1 MVVEIRDA
9 TDADLPGI
17 ADIWNPIIRDSVAT
31 FTTAE
36 KSIGDL
42 RAWLTERHV
51 ANHPVIVAQDE
62 DGIVGFAVYFQF
74 RGGPGYAHTMEL
86 SIHLAERAR
95 GRGLGRLLMV
105 ELERIARA
113 RGVHSLWGG
122 CSGENPGAVVFH
134 ERCGFNS
141 VATLPQVGRKFE
153 RWFDL
158 VLVQK
163 ILD

>member
-1 MVVEIRDA
+1 MVVEIREA

-17 ADIWNPIIRDSVAT
+17 AAIWNPIIRDSVAT

-36 KSIGDL
+36 KSIDDL
-42 RAWLTERHV
+42 RAWRAERLANDHPILV
-51 ANHPVIVAQDE
+51 ARDAE
-62 DGIVGFAVYFQF
+62 GITGFAVYFQF

-86 SIHLAERAR
+86 TIHLAKRAR
-95 GRGLGRLLMV
+95 GQGTGRALMAA
-105 ELERIARA
+105 LEEVARA

-122 CSGENPGAVVFH
+122 CSGENPGAVAFH
-134 ERCGFNS
+134 ERCGFTR
-141 VATLPQVGRKFE
+141 VATLPQVGRKYG

-163 ILD
+163 ILA